1 MSSFPSNPESLTCL
15 GHKGHTLQGISIGSE
30 GVGVPEREAAV
41 AWLWVEIEAALW
53 APARG

>member
-1 MSSFPSNPESLTCL
+1 MSGFPSSPESLTCL
-15 GHKGHTLQGISIGSE
+15 GDKGHTLQGISIGS

-41 AWLWVEIEAALW
+41 AWLWVEVKAALR

>member
-1 MSSFPSNPESLTCL
+1 MSGFPCSPESLTCL
-15 GHKGHTLQGISIGSE
+15 GDKGHTLQGISIGSE

-41 AWLWVEIEAALW
+41 AWLWVEVEAALW